1 MAAALPVALLALAAQ
16 APTSR
21 PEEGWRADLDF
32 LAIELPKR
40 HKDLHALLPRE
51 KWEAEVGRLREALPG
66 LERHEFVVGLMR
78 LVTSLGDG
86 HTAVGWPAEESRVC
100 PIALDWLEDGVV
112 VTAARADGKALLG
125 KRLVAIEG
133 KPFEEVAQALRGVL
147 AHDNEPGFRNGAS
160 EFLAVP
166 EVLEAIGVAR
176 GLDSVE
182 YAVASEG
189 GTVAA
194 RIASVPKGEV
204 PKAGWEKVAR
214 PIPLCEERPRDA
226 FWFRYLEPSRALYL
240 KYNSCRDPEGFQAL
254 VGEIWKEIEGK
265 PLERFIVDLRHNG
278 GGNSAQF
285 RPLLERLKEDARLR
299 GKGAIFGIVGRH
311 TFSSAVMNA
320 LELRAQVNALI
331 AGSPTGGK
339 PNHYGEVRTFALPST
354 KLNVQYSTKYFRMA
368 DGDPESV
375 PLDLL
380 APTSIADWLAGRDP
394 ALEAVL
400 AWKP

>member
-21 PEEGWRADLDF
+21 PEEGWRTDLEF
-32 LAIELPKR
+32 LATELPKR

-66 LERHEFVVGLMR
+66 LERREFVVGLMR
-78 LVTSLGDG
+78 LVASLGDG
-86 HTAVGWPAEESRVC
+86 HTAVGWPDEESRVC
-100 PIALDWLEDGVV
+100 PIAFDWLEDGVV
-112 VTAARADGKALLG
+112 VAAARADGKALLG
-125 KRLVAIEG
+125 KRLAAIEG

-160 EFLAVP
+160 GFLAVP

-176 GLDSVE
+176 GVDSVE
-182 YAVASEG
+182 YAVASGG
-189 GTVAA
+189 GTEAA
-194 RIASVPKGEV
+194 RIASVPRGEV
-204 PKAGWEKVAR
+204 PREGWERVAR

-226 FWFRYLEPSRALYL
+226 FWYRYLEESRTLYL
-240 KYNSCRDPEGFQAL
+240 KYNACRDPEGFRAL
-254 VGEIWKEIEGK
+254 VGEIWKEVEGK
-265 PLERFIVDLRHNG
+265 PLERFVVDLRHNG

-299 GKGAIFGIVGRH
+299 GKGAVFAIVGRH

-320 LELRAQVNALI
+320 LELRAQVHARI
-331 AGSPTGGK
+331 AGSPTGGR

-354 KLNVQYSTKYFRMA
+354 KLTVQYSTKHFRMV

-375 PLDLL
+375 PLDLP
-380 APTSIADWLAGRDP
+380 APTRIADWLAGRDP